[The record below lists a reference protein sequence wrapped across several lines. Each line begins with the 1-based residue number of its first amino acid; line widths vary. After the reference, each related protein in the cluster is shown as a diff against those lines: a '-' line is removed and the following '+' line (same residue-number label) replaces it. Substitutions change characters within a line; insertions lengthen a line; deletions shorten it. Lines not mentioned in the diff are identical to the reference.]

1 MLWLLFKEMLII
13 SSFTFGGGY
22 VIVGFLQD
30 RFVQELKLLTE
41 EEMLNLVSIAQSS
54 PGPVAINTA
63 ALVGHHLAG
72 WRGLLAAVLGT
83 AIPPLVIIVIIQ
95 HFFAWLNSHSL
106 CQAFFRGAR
115 VAVAAIVVNVVI
127 GLGQNVYKQQG
138 KLAIFLGAIFALIM
152 LIYKG
157 SSPYVLV
164 GAAIFS
170 LCLGKRREN

>member
-22 VIVGFLQD
+22 VIVGFLQN

-72 WRGLLAAVLGT
+72 WRGLLVAVLGT
-83 AIPPLVIIVIIQ
+83 AIPPLVIIVIVQ
-95 HFFAWLNSHSL
+95 HIFTWLNTQPL

-115 VAVAAIVVNVVI
+115 VAVAAIVTNVVI
-127 GLGQNVYKQQG
+127 GLSQSVYKQQG
-138 KLAIFLGAIFALIM
+138 KIAVFLGAIAALIM
-152 LIYKG
+152 LFYKG
-157 SSPYVLV
+157 SSPYVLL
-164 GAAIFS
+164 GSALFS
-170 LCLGKRREN
+170 LCFKRGKEN